1 MSTLAVTNIQSQS
14 SGTLPSFQDSGGVER
29 GRMCVAFVNFN
40 GTTSPGT
47 IRSSFNVSSVTK
59 NGTGDY
65 TINFTNALVDGN
77 YSVAG
82 IVGPNVGVSRFGCLT
97 SYPNDSG
104 VISYLT
110 TSVRLGCASGGPGNP
125 TAGNTMFDSAYISVS
140 IFR

>member
-47 IRSSFNVSSVTK
+47 IRASFNVSSVTK

-65 TINFTNALVDGN
+65 TVNFTNALADAN
-77 YSVAG
+77 FSV
-82 IVGPNVGVSRFGCLT
+82 
-97 SYPNDSG
+97 
-104 VISYLT
+104 VISSSSTATAGYPSSYTAST
-110 TSVRLGCASGGPGNP
+110 TSSSVRLGIGKNVTSNDDC
-125 TAGNTMFDSAYISVS
+125 SVVTVAV
-140 IFR
+140 FR

>member
-29 GRMCVAFVNFN
+29 GRLCRAFVNFD

-65 TINFTNALVDGN
+65 TVNFTNALVDAN
-77 YSVAG
+77 YSISGASKNAIAGRGALVNVHPVAS
-82 IVGPNVGVSRFGCLT
+82 PALT
-97 SYPNDSG
+97 SSSARINVANLD
-104 VISYLT
+104 
-110 TSVRLGCASGGPGNP
+110 GNLA
-125 TAGNTMFDSAYISVS
+125 TYFDSDQVHVA